1 MGKRLK
7 RPHST
12 RLCIRPTTCGA
23 YGLAARLARWAES
36 APGPATTTT
45 VAQPAHAGAR
55 AGRSPRTGPTRWRGH
70 RRPAMGQDVGALVGL
85 APAGERVGA
94 EHSRATDAHRVGD
107 VTAGREEEGRRGG
120 ASRWRGC
127 SRDFDGAEGSPTAP
141 RGKMRG

>member
-12 RLCIRPTTCGA
+12 ELCIRPTTCGA

-45 VAQPAHAGAR
+45 GAQPAHAGAR
-55 AGRSPRTGPTRWRGH
+55 WAVTAHGTDAVARPSASSHGTRC
-70 RRPAMGQDVGALVGL
+70 GALVGL

-107 VTAGREEEGRRGG
+107 ATAGREEEGRRGG

-127 SRDFDGAEGSPTAP
+127 FRDFDGAEGSPTAP